1 MGRQAID
8 EAQLAAMREEFREIE
23 EALACC
29 LVQHASLFE
38 AVRAQ
43 VSPLWE
49 ALVDGKTF
57 TRKPSYGLRLFA
69 ADRQTLVGVSPLYNR
84 RTKTVDSG
92 HHLFEVSGDVE
103 RYLSPVDPTPFYQ
116 LERRLT
122 LRVQPGALPR
132 WRSFCRSAVE
142 DMATL
147 VPTLEQFLRDPPAV
161 LRRSTTHCAV
171 CGRALTD
178 GQSQARGIGPE
189 CVRLVSSFVTCTES
203 IFGLV
208 SAVPADEGTP
218 LLASSPVSAGN
229 N

>member
-1 MGRQAID
+1 
-8 EAQLAAMREEFREIE
+8 MRAEWREIE

-29 LVQHASLFE
+29 LARHAPLFE

-57 TRKPSYGLRLFA
+57 ARKPSYGLRLFA
-69 ADRQTLVGVSPLYNR
+69 ADRHTLVGVSPLYSR

-92 HHLFEVSGDVE
+92 HLLFEVIGEVE

-116 LERRLT
+116 LERRLI
-122 LRVQPGALPR
+122 LQVQPGALPR
-132 WRSFCRSAVE
+132 WRSFRRSAVE

-171 CGRALTD
+171 CGRSLTD
-178 GQSQARGIGPE
+178 GQSRARGIGPE
-189 CVRLVSSFVTCTES
+189 CLRHVSTFAACAES
-203 IFGLV
+203 IVGLV

-218 LLASSPVSAGN
+218 MLAPSL
-229 N
+229 